1 MTKTSL
7 FAGLVLLFSA
17 ASANPIIIDG
27 YTDRSSAF
35 PGDSVGLHL
44 HATAAYQDFTVNL
57 FDLRGKIVHTNTI
70 HVFPQK
76 IQSRAFESG
85 FGYIRSANV
94 AVPYLPSGVY
104 LWENKIP
111 FIIKHP
117 TPRIIVIYPSTTE
130 SAYNNAGGKSLYGF
144 NSTDQKGATIV
155 SFHRPAGIERFSE
168 AFLRWMHTENNMEVG
183 YIADIDMDRYAEIK
197 KANLLIIPGHSE
209 YWTLSA
215 RKNFDRFVE
224 NGNSAMVLS
233 GNTMWWQVR
242 YSDKRDKLICY
253 RNIESDKG
261 SPAKL
266 KTINWNDPLLD
277 YPILRSLGTDFSY
290 AGYGAKV
297 DKGWDGYKIIANS
310 PLLVGT
316 GIKVGDILPLRSQEA
331 DGAPLRGFQDGI
343 PMLDLGGLKF
353 FQAEIVGFDYT
364 SRANKDGVMTWLV
377 YRPTKS
383 AGMVVNVAST
393 NWCAENGIGSN
404 ESIQIITRNM
414 IAKLLTRENIFSGEE
429 IMTLVPIKT

>member
-117 TPRIIVIYPSTTE
+117 NPRIIVIYPSNTE

-331 DGAPLRGFQDGI
+331 DGAPLRGFQVSTKKSLERNACLHAQPCRLSASCRVASPGSVW
-343 PMLDLGGLKF
+343 
-353 FQAEIVGFDYT
+353 QHTAEITATPCAPAFIT
-364 SRANKDGVMTWLV
+364 SATVSSSMPPIAIISSIIQHSQQYHRQESRWLPEPLMT
-377 YRPTKS
+377 
-383 AGMVVNVAST
+383 
-393 NWCAENGIGSN
+393 
-404 ESIQIITRNM
+404 
-414 IAKLLTRENIFSGEE
+414 
-429 IMTLVPIKT
+429 